1 MKKRKAIRIISL
13 LAAAAVCLGGW
24 GSWQR
29 RRAAAA
35 ERTVRYQGEYAFAAL
50 CEAVDGMDA
59 ALQKSRYA
67 LSGPMTASLC
77 AEAYARAL
85 SAGAALSSLSFP
97 VQELEGTA
105 SFLATAGDYAAY
117 LLRKTGGGE
126 PLTGEERENIR
137 SLGDAA
143 SLLSDNLRTLRE
155 DLRDGIVSAAAEEAA
170 DNGLPTLSD
179 SFLEM
184 EQEFPELPTLVY
196 DGPFSTAAAER
207 EPRMTRGA
215 EEIDSDQAALVA
227 AGFLGVRVNAVQVDG
242 TVEGKIP
249 AWRVRSGAYTVYV
262 SRAGGYITEA
272 ISSRMPRRQG
282 LTVEAALDRARQ
294 ILAGRGYSAMTESYH
309 IRQDAALTV
318 TFCARQ
324 GNTVCYPDM
333 VKVTVAMDDGTLLR
347 YDAREYLTSH
357 MLRELP
363 RPETSAEKLRAE
375 LPEELEVLRSG
386 LAVNPTP
393 GGEEVFCREFVCRN
407 EEEQHYLVY
416 FNAVTGV
423 QERILI
429 LLEDEN
435 GTLSL

>member
-13 LAAAAVCLGGW
+13 LAAAVVCLGGW
-24 GSWQR
+24 GNWQL
-29 RRAAAA
+29 RRARAA

-126 PLTGEERENIR
+126 TLSGEERENIR

-143 SLLSDNLRTLRE
+143 SLLADNLRTLRS
-155 DLRDGIVSAAAEEAA
+155 DLRDGIVSVAESAAET
-170 DNGLPTLSD
+170 GLPTLSD

-196 DGPFSTAAAER
+196 DGPFSTEAAQR
-207 EPRMTRGA
+207 EPRMTQGA
-215 EEIDSDQAALVA
+215 EEIDQDQAALVA

-249 AWRVRSGAYTVYV
+249 AWRVRSGDYTVYV

-272 ISSRMPRRQG
+272 ISSRVPRRQG
-282 LTVEAALDRARQ
+282 MTAEAALERARA
-294 ILAGRGYSAMTESYH
+294 ILDQRGYGAMTESYH
-309 IRQDAALTV
+309 IRQEAAMTV

-324 GNTVCYPDM
+324 GNAVCYPDM
-333 VKVTVAMDDGTLLR
+333 VKVTVAMDDGSLLR

-363 RPETSAEKLRAE
+363 RPETSAEKLRGE
-375 LPEELEVLRSG
+375 LPEELKVLRTG
-386 LAVNPTP
+386 LAVIPTP
-393 GGEEVFCREFVCRN
+393 GGEEVFCREFVCQN
-407 EEEQHYLVY
+407 EEERHYLVY
-416 FNAVTGV
+416 FNAVTGE

>member
-13 LAAAAVCLGGW
+13 LAAAVVCLGGW
-24 GSWQR
+24 GNWQQR
-29 RRAAAA
+29 RARAA

-126 PLTGEERENIR
+126 TLSGEERENIR

-143 SLLSDNLRTLRE
+143 ALLADNLRTLRE
-155 DLRDGIVSAAAEEAA
+155 DLRDGIVSGTESAAET
-170 DNGLPTLSD
+170 GLPTLSD

-196 DGPFSTAAAER
+196 DGPFSTTAAQR

-215 EEIDSDQAALVA
+215 EEIDQDQAALVA
-227 AGFLGVRVNAVQVDG
+227 AGFLGVRSNAVQVDG

-249 AWRVRSGAYTVYV
+249 AWRVHSGDYTVYV

-272 ISSRMPRRQG
+272 ISSRVPRRQG
-282 LTVEAALDRARQ
+282 MTAEAALDRARA
-294 ILAGRGYSAMTESYH
+294 ILDQRGYGAMTESYH
-309 IRQDAALTV
+309 ILQDSSMTV

-333 VKVTVAMDDGTLLR
+333 VKVTVAMDDGSLLR

-363 RPETSAEKLRAE
+363 RPETTVEKLRGE
-375 LPEELEVLRSG
+375 LPEELKVLRTG
-386 LAVNPTP
+386 LAVIPTP

-407 EEEQHYLVY
+407 EEERHYLVY
-416 FNAVTGV
+416 FNAVTGE